1 MVTLKFPAD
10 LLTRSPTVWKK
21 SLANFLRHYS
31 YFNLIIDTSRKRSPG
46 QNAFDQRLSYFYVFL
61 II

>member
-31 YFNLIIDTSRKRSPG
+31 YFNFIIDTRKRSPG
-46 QNAFDQRLSYFYVFL
+46 QNAYDQRLSYFYVFL